1 MPRSTSPSAHK
12 TIANLTREAKRAREV
27 GLAAY
32 IVRTDGRAIQVPVMA
47 DERIEADAAKIAERI
62 AREADGDAVV
72 VTNITRSRE
81 RASYSKI
88 VRTIIVK

>member
-47 DERIEADAAKIAERI
+47 DERIEADAANQAKSEFL
-62 AREADGDAVV
+62 AD
-72 VTNITRSRE
+72 I
-81 RASYSKI
+81 SKI